1 MDCAQCERIGATGD
15 WHEGVRVFH
24 RNHDSDVAGSEG
36 FKLAAARLYDE
47 QLHLLLSKNADYS
60 PLNISMAPFGVMEG
74 LMTRISDKFY
84 RAINLLE
91 RGAEAKHES
100 LEDTFRDLM
109 GYAAIGVLC
118 LQGQWPGVAKGGHRA

>member
-15 WHEGVRVFH
+15 WHEGVRVVH
-24 RNHDSDVAGSEG
+24 HHHDAEVTQSQG

-60 PLNISMAPFGVMEG
+60 PLNISMAPFGVLEG

-84 RAINLLE
+84 RAINLL
-91 RGAEAKHES
+91 GKGDDANHES

-118 LQGQWPGVAKGGHRA
+118 LQGQWPGVARGGHRA